1 MSTASIAPES
11 FPPGRVDLDR
21 KVPPLGGFN
30 LTFLWIELRRKLRN
44 RRTLIFTLIFPVAM
58 YFLVGYPQRHVALGD
73 TPVSQ
78 GGISVAAY
86 IMVSMALYGAMM
98 SATAAG
104 GSVAVERMQGWSRQL
119 RLTPLNPVANIAT
132 KIIAGLM
139 LGLIAV
145 AATYI
150 AGALT
155 GVAMPAEDWILSGL
169 AVWILGSLVFTA
181 LGLLVGYLVP
191 SENAMQFVSLIV
203 VFFSFIGGLFYPLS
217 MMPQILQDVAA
228 GTPVDGIGVLAR
240 APLTGDGFDMLALL
254 NAILWLV
261 IFTAGTV
268 LLFRRD
274 TKRG

>member
-1 MSTASIAPES
+1 
-11 FPPGRVDLDR
+11 
-21 KVPPLGGFN
+21 
-30 LTFLWIELRRKLRN
+30 
-44 RRTLIFTLIFPVAM
+44 
-58 YFLVGYPQRHVALGD
+58 
-73 TPVSQ
+73 
-78 GGISVAAY
+78 
-86 IMVSMALYGAMM
+86 
-98 SATAAG
+98 
-104 GSVAVERMQGWSRQL
+104 
-119 RLTPLNPVANIAT
+119 
-132 KIIAGLM
+132 
-139 LGLIAV
+139 
-145 AATYI
+145 
-150 AGALT
+150 
-155 GVAMPAEDWILSGL
+155 
-169 AVWILGSLVFTA
+169 VFTA

-228 GTPVDGIGVLAR
+228 WTPVYGIGELAR